1 MRLLFVA
8 PNILV
13 PGTNGGSTH
22 VTEVVHGLRKQHD
35 VLLAARYRSHGHQT
49 LASGAGT
56 AGHPGTYPLAAYHA
70 ARIYPHARKFRPQ
83 AIYERF
89 SAQGAGIMLGR
100 ALRIPVIS
108 MVLDNHATTLTLA
121 GANKLITTAPHLVP
135 KRYHPKCVRVSWGAN
150 VERFHPDIDAGSLR
164 KELGYGADDFIL
176 AYTGAFY
183 EWHGLDILMQAVA
196 KLKADGNIGKLKV
209 LLVGEGHVREEIQQL
224 ARELGVADRV
234 RFHDRVPYE
243 QIPRF
248 LAISNACTAVYD
260 PPRNPNLAKHGMY
273 FDPLKVFEYLACGKP
288 ALVMNTGNMRD
299 IFTPDEHAMLVE
311 TASTDALAAA
321 LNRVMTDTEL
331 RAQLSTAG
339 RELVVRK
346 YSWQSHA
353 DHLGELFG
361 ELVDRNGETAP

>member
-56 AGHPGTYPLAAYHA
+56 AGHPGKYPLAAYHA

-135 KRYHPKCVRVSWGAN
+135 KR
-150 VERFHPDIDAGSLR
+150 
-164 KELGYGADDFIL
+164 
-176 AYTGAFY
+176 
-183 EWHGLDILMQAVA
+183 
-196 KLKADGNIGKLKV
+196 
-209 LLVGEGHVREEIQQL
+209 
-224 ARELGVADRV
+224 
-234 RFHDRVPYE
+234 
-243 QIPRF
+243 
-248 LAISNACTAVYD
+248 
-260 PPRNPNLAKHGMY
+260 
-273 FDPLKVFEYLACGKP
+273 
-288 ALVMNTGNMRD
+288 
-299 IFTPDEHAMLVE
+299 
-311 TASTDALAAA
+311 
-321 LNRVMTDTEL
+321 
-331 RAQLSTAG
+331 
-339 RELVVRK
+339 
-346 YSWQSHA
+346 
-353 DHLGELFG
+353 
-361 ELVDRNGETAP
+361 